1 MTLNYW
7 RSEARPDL
15 NLQVNYGA
23 QGVGGTQFIRSGT
36 GLGSTV
42 TGTIPGGYSDALSL
56 LRARDFPTWNVALTM
71 SYPIGGNN
79 ADAQMARTRVQ
90 RSQQSTRLRALELQI
105 ATEVTNAALTVQS
118 NIRRVEASRA
128 ARALAERRLE
138 AEQSKFEV
146 GLSTNFFVVQAQRDL
161 SDAQNVELRALADL
175 QKALV
180 TYERAQQAPGG
191 GGGGQTAGGG
201 TQ

>member
-1 MTLNYW
+1 
-7 RSEARPDL
+7 
-15 NLQVNYGA
+15 
-23 QGVGGTQFIRSGT
+23 
-36 GLGSTV
+36 
-42 TGTIPGGYSDALSL
+42 
-56 LRARDFPTWNVALTM
+56 M